1 MTKLVRVFVLAIL
14 LAFLGAVSPL
24 WAEDGNAP
32 GVMETTSEAV
42 EAVTEAAAETAA
54 ETEAA
59 AETAAEAVAETAS
72 EAAETV
78 QEAAAAATEAAAE
91 AMSQAV
97 EAVEEAAETAAEAV
111 AETATEAAAQV
122 EAAVAAQAAPAV
134 ATGSRLEQAIAK
146 APLGTEPGEIDPN
159 APVGFLGIPGA
170 PSINP
175 IMALLWAIWVGWI
188 FSTVG
193 AFGGVMAGV
202 GHMSVFGFGEYAS
215 GFKNSAPELGKT
227 VTDSIKASNQF
238 LVGTSALISSFNYL
252 KMKRLVLPLAI
263 SLGLGSLIGA
273 YGAAALSAGKLDFK
287 SYQGYFGLFVLAL
300 GVYLIYETS
309 PAGQASK
316 KTAKAAA
323 KAFEENAKR
332 ARAGEQ
338 VSLRNL
344 VIQKFTPF
352 VCEFTFFGVPFRF
365 SPLIPFLGGIVI
377 AAVAAFLGVGG
388 GFLLVPFLTSVTQL
402 PMYLAAGTSALA
414 VLISMVT
421 SIITLMTKGVPI
433 DWVFIGTELVGVTI
447 GSVIG
452 PRTSQ
457 YFSDVM
463 LKRIF
468 ILLALYV
475 GIGYLLAGFFGVKIP
490 GV

>member
-1 MTKLVRVFVLAIL
+1 MTKFVRVMMLAVL
-14 LAFLGAVSPL
+14 LAFLGTVSPL
-24 WAEDGNAP
+24 WAEEEAAAP
-32 GVMETTSEAV
+32 EATAIEAVSGAMDAAADAIAETASEAVEAVAETAAEAVEAVTETASEAV
-42 EAVTEAAAETAA
+42 EAVTETASEAAEAVT
-54 ETEAA
+54 
-59 AETAAEAVAETAS
+59 ETAAEAVAK
-72 EAAETV
+72 AAEQTAP
-78 QEAAAAATEAAAE
+78 AAA
-91 AMSQAV
+91 
-97 EAVEEAAETAAEAV
+97 
-111 AETATEAAAQV
+111 
-122 EAAVAAQAAPAV
+122 P
-134 ATGSRLEQAIAK
+134 TGSRLEQAIAL
-146 APLGTEPGEIDPN
+146 APIGTEKGQIDPN
-159 APVGFLGIPGA
+159 APAGFLGIPGA
-170 PSINP
+170 PNINP
-175 IMALLWAIWVGWI
+175 IMALLWAIWCGWI

-202 GHMSVFGFGEYAS
+202 GHMSVFGFGAYAN
-215 GFKNSAPELGKT
+215 GFKETAPALGKT

-238 LVGTSALISSFNYL
+238 LVGTSALISSINYL

-300 GVYLIYETS
+300 GLYLIYETS

-332 ARAGEQ
+332 ARAGEN

-352 VCEFTFFGVPFRF
+352 ICEFTFFGVPFKF
-365 SPLIPFLGGIVI
+365 SPVVPFLGGIVI
-377 AAVAAFLGVGG
+377 AAIAAFLGVGG

-414 VLISMVT
+414 VLISMIT
-421 SIITLMTKGVPI
+421 SILTLMTKGVPI
-433 DWVFIGTELVGVTI
+433 DWMFVGTELVGVTI
-447 GSVIG
+447 GSLVG

-463 LKRIF
+463 LKRLF
-468 ILLALYV
+468 IVLALYI
-475 GIGYLLAGFFGVKIP
+475 GIGYLLAGFFGIKIP

>member
-1 MTKLVRVFVLAIL
+1 MRMTRKFFAVVIVAVMAMLLCQGPL
-14 LAFLGAVSPL
+14 LA
-24 WAEDGNAP
+24 DNASAP
-32 GVMETTSEAV
+32 
-42 EAVTEAAAETAA
+42 AAD
-54 ETEAA
+54 
-59 AETAAEAVAETAS
+59 
-72 EAAETV
+72 
-78 QEAAAAATEAAAE
+78 
-91 AMSQAV
+91 
-97 EAVEEAAETAAEAV
+97 
-111 AETATEAAAQV
+111 
-122 EAAVAAQAAPAV
+122 QAAPAV
-134 ATGSRLEQAIAK
+134 APAADQAAPAAVPAEAPK
-146 APLGTEPGEIDPN
+146 AASGTSSKLQKAIDSAPRGTEKGQINPA
-159 APVGFLGIPGA
+159 APAGFLGIQGA
-170 PSINP
+170 PSVNP
-175 IMALLWAIWVGWI
+175 IAALLWAVWVGWI

-202 GHMSVFGFGEYAS
+202 GHMSVFGFGEYA
-215 GFKNSAPELGKT
+215 GAFKKTAPDLGKV

-238 LVGTSALISSFNYL
+238 LVGTSALISSINYL

-300 GVYLIYETS
+300 GAYLIYETS

-323 KAFEENAKR
+323 KAFEDNAKKMR
-332 ARAGEQ
+332 SGEKVDMAG
-338 VSLRNL
+338 LK
-344 VIQKFTPF
+344 IQEFTPF
-352 VCEFTFFGVPFRF
+352 TCAFTFFGVPFKF
-365 SPLIPFLGGIVI
+365 NPLIPFLGGIVI

-414 VLISMVT
+414 VLISMIT
-421 SIITLMTKGVPI
+421 SIITLMTKGTPI
-433 DWVFIGTELVGVTI
+433 DWIFIGTELVGITI
-447 GSVIG
+447 GSIIG

-457 YFSDVM
+457 YFSDIM

-468 ILLALYV
+468 IVLALYV
-475 GIGYLLAGFFGVKIP
+475 GVGYLLAGFFGIKIP

>member
-1 MTKLVRVFVLAIL
+1 MTKFVRVMMLAVL
-14 LAFLGAVSPL
+14 LAFLGTVSPL
-24 WAEDGNAP
+24 WAEEEAAAP
-32 GVMETTSEAV
+32 EAPAIEAVSGAMDAAADAIAETASEAV
-42 EAVTEAAAETAA
+42 EAVTE
-54 ETEAA
+54 
-59 AETAAEAVAETAS
+59 TAS
-72 EAAETV
+72 EAAE
-78 QEAAAAATEAAAE
+78 
-91 AMSQAV
+91 AV
-97 EAVEEAAETAAEAV
+97 TETAAEAAQAV
-111 AETATEAAAQV
+111 TEAA
-122 EAAVAAQAAPAV
+122 EAVAKAAEQTAPA
-134 ATGSRLEQAIAK
+134 ATPTGSRLEQAIALT
-146 APLGTEPGEIDPN
+146 PIGTEKGQIDPN
-159 APVGFLGIPGA
+159 APAGFLGIPGA
-170 PSINP
+170 PSVNP
-175 IMALLWAIWVGWI
+175 IAALLWAIWIGWI

-215 GFKNSAPELGKT
+215 SFKETAPTLGKT

-238 LVGTSALISSFNYL
+238 LVGTSALISSINYL

-273 YGAAALSAGKLDFK
+273 YGAATLSAGKLSFK
-287 SYQGYFGLFVLAL
+287 AYQGYFGLFVLAL

-332 ARAGEQ
+332 ARAGEN

-352 VCEFTFFGVPFRF
+352 VCEFTFFGVPFKF
-365 SPLIPFLGGIVI
+365 SPVIPFLGGIVI
-377 AAVAAFLGVGG
+377 AAIAAFLGVGG

-414 VLISMVT
+414 VLISMIT
-421 SIITLMTKGVPI
+421 SILTLMTKGVPI
-433 DWVFIGTELVGVTI
+433 DWMFVGTELVGVTI
-447 GSVIG
+447 GSLVG

-463 LKRIF
+463 LKRLF
-468 ILLALYV
+468 IVLALYI
-475 GIGYLLAGFFGVKIP
+475 GIGYLLAGFFGIKIP

>member
-1 MTKLVRVFVLAIL
+1 MSKRFYAVIFSVLFA
-14 LAFLGAVSPL
+14 LATVAPL
-24 WAEDGNAP
+24 WAQDNASAP
-32 GVMETTSEAV
+32 A
-42 EAVTEAAAETAA
+42 APAAEQTAA
-54 ETEAA
+54 P
-59 AETAAEAVAETAS
+59 AAEAPK
-72 EAAETV
+72 AAEP
-78 QEAAAAATEAAAE
+78 APAAE
-91 AMSQAV
+91 APK
-97 EAVEEAAETAAEAV
+97 AAEQAPAAAPAAPAAEAPK
-111 AETATEAAAQV
+111 
-122 EAAVAAQAAPAV
+122 AAP
-134 ATGSRLEQAIAK
+134 TGNKLQQAIAK
-146 APLGTEPGEIDPN
+146 APVGTEKGQVDPA
-159 APVGFLGIPGA
+159 APAGFLGIPGA
-170 PSINP
+170 PNVNVIV
-175 IMALLWAIWVGWI
+175 ALLWAVWVGWI

-202 GHMSVFGFGEYAS
+202 GHMSVFGFGEYA
-215 GFKNSAPELGKT
+215 GAFKKTAPDLGKIM
-227 VTDSIKASNQF
+227 TDSIKASNQF
-238 LVGTSALISSFNYL
+238 LVGTSALISSVNYL

-287 SYQGYFGLFVLAL
+287 SYQGYFGLFVMAL
-300 GVYLIYETS
+300 GAYLIYETS

-323 KAFEENAKR
+323 KAFEDNAKKMR
-332 ARAGEQ
+332 SGEKVDLNAGLKIET
-338 VSLRNL
+338 
-344 VIQKFTPF
+344 FTPF
-352 VCEFTFFGVPFRF
+352 TCAFTFFGVPFKF
-365 SPLIPFLGGIVI
+365 NPLIPFLGGIVI
-377 AAVAAFLGVGG
+377 AAIAAFLGVGG

-414 VLISMVT
+414 VLISMIT

-433 DWVFIGTELVGVTI
+433 DWVLIGTELVGITI

-468 ILLALYV
+468 IVLAAYV
-475 GIGYLLAGFFGVKIP
+475 GIGYFLAGFFGIKIP